1 VLDEAHLIKD
11 STTKAARA
19 AYAIKADRRWCVTG
33 TPIQNKLEDL
43 FSLILFLNVQPCS
56 SHKWWTQFIAKPV
69 RIGDDRGFARLRII
83 LSAVLLR
90 RTKDQK
96 VNDSPIVS
104 LPPKYSKIRRDIL
117 SPEEED
123 FYQSLWN
130 ASVTQFNSFVKA
142 GTVLQNY
149 AHVLELLLRLRQACD
164 HPYLALN
171 KNKKIQEVSVVVQK
185 YLENPEIGQLPQIQE
200 AMSSWTT
207 KECAVCHEEMEGP
220 VVTACCHFF
229 CTNCIKGQATC
240 PICFQPLESTKIIPL
255 PKKQNKENEH
265 AREHCNSTKLNS
277 ILEELIETFAQDPSN
292 KCIIFSQWTS
302 MLDLV
307 ELTLKAANY
316 KFVRL
321 DGTMTHVQR
330 TAAIN
335 AFNQDNSIKIFLIS
349 MKAGGLGLNLVSAS
363 HVMLLDPWWN
373 PATEEQAIDR
383 VHRLG
388 QTKPVFVTRFII
400 QGSVEEKILEL
411 QDKKRNLIQGAL
423 SSSQKKENRLEE
435 LALLF
440 AT

>member
-229 CTNCIKGQATC
+229 LYQ
-240 PICFQPLESTKIIPL
+240 L
-255 PKKQNKENEH
+255 H
-265 AREHCNSTKLNS
+265 
-277 ILEELIETFAQDPSN
+277 
-292 KCIIFSQWTS
+292 
-302 MLDLV
+302 
-307 ELTLKAANY
+307 
-316 KFVRL
+316 
-321 DGTMTHVQR
+321 
-330 TAAIN
+330 
-335 AFNQDNSIKIFLIS
+335 
-349 MKAGGLGLNLVSAS
+349 
-363 HVMLLDPWWN
+363 
-373 PATEEQAIDR
+373 
-383 VHRLG
+383 
-388 QTKPVFVTRFII
+388 
-400 QGSVEEKILEL
+400 
-411 QDKKRNLIQGAL
+411 
-423 SSSQKKENRLEE
+423 
-435 LALLF
+435 
-440 AT
+440 